1 MSALNDT
8 MFSRPQVQATATD
21 LARLRSLVQMA
32 GTEAPGAGLFKE
44 EFARLK
50 IVADDLAERFVRLGS
65 RVSYRDLSTKRE
77 RGVRVVRPEDADAD
91 GNWVSVLSPI
101 GAALIGLSAGAIFR
115 WADADGRLRVIKVLD
130 VEA

>member
-32 GTEAPGAGLFKE
+32 GTEAPGADLFKE

-50 IVADDLAERFVRLGS
+50 IVADEL
-65 RVSYRDLSTKRE
+65 
-77 RGVRVVRPEDADAD
+77 AD
-91 GNWVSVLSPI
+91 GLMISEGVTSRSCQKPVVVLLWM
-101 GAALIGLSAGAIFR
+101 AT
-115 WADADGRLRVIKVLD
+115 D
-130 VEA
+130 EAV

>member
-1 MSALNDT
+1 M
-8 MFSRPQVQATATD
+8 
-21 LARLRSLVQMA
+21 
-32 GTEAPGAGLFKE
+32 FKE

-65 RVSYRDLSTKRE
+65 RASYRDLSTKRE